1 MEALKRCL
9 AQNVA
14 KFNQLTKVEREQ
26 NEDLINPEKGTSQ
39 AEAYARYVRKG
50 HYNSMLTGLCEL
62 CKAVTSSSDSVLV
75 LNHKLFRN
83 YSSWLQA
90 NLVYINAN
98 RRHAANLLT
107 NLDFCWWQRG
117 FVGGVEHYKDVTLD
131 RISSFRPEHV
141 LHMRIGSKSLA
152 QKGKT
157 GKAIDLDLPCDLMT
171 GIVYLG
177 HQRLLRDLSQQRN
190 VP

>member
-14 KFNQLTKVEREQ
+14 KFNQLTKGEREQ
-26 NEDLINPEKGTSQ
+26 KTMNEDLIDPEKGTSQ

-98 RRHAANLLT
+98 RRQAANLLT
-107 NLDFCWWQRG
+107 NLDFCQWQRG

-131 RISSFRPEHV
+131 RISTFGPDHV
-141 LHMRIGSKSLA
+141 FHMRIMSKKAKLA
-152 QKGKT
+152 KPLT
-157 GKAIDLDLPCDLMT
+157 LT
-171 GIVYLG
+171 YLVI
-177 HQRLLRDLSQQRN
+177 L
-190 VP
+190 